1 VYRWCMA
8 RTNID
13 IDDEACE
20 AVMQRYGLSTK
31 RDAVNLALRQL
42 AVEPLSLDEALAT
55 RGIGWEGDLAELRGD
70 RDPR

>member
-1 VYRWCMA
+1 MA

-31 RDAVNLALRQL
+31 RDAVNLALRHL

-55 RGIGWEGDLAELRGD
+55 RGIGWEGDLAELRGE